1 MNILTIDTG
10 TTNTRTSLWCQGQVI
25 GRGAAAV
32 GARDTAI
39 TGSSSALHQAVRA
52 SIDAALTEAHVTA
65 DEIDLVIGSGMI
77 TSSLGLHELPHIVAP
92 VGIDDL
98 AQSIACLSFPD
109 VFDQPIYLVPGV
121 RNAATTTSLGD
132 AEAMDM
138 MRGEEVEVMGLIAR
152 LQLRGPALL
161 VLPGSHSKFIAIDA
175 SNRITGCVTTI
186 AGEMLSAITQQTILS
201 AALDSGF
208 ATEIDPEMLLAGAAT
223 ARRVGL
229 ARACFNVRILNQFQI
244 CERNARA
251 NFLLGAIL
259 ALDLLALRNTRALDI
274 ACDTPIIIAGQ
285 AILREAMRLLFGAD
299 SHFTGPVTVISDSQQ
314 ADLAGCGAIEIAAA
328 RKLAHSSCSTIGE
341 K

>member
-10 TTNTRTSLWCQGQVI
+10 TTNTRTSLWHEGKVI

-39 TGSSSALHQAVRA
+39 SGSRSALHQGVRA
-52 SIDAALTEAHVTA
+52 SIDAALTEAHVA
-65 DEIDLVIGSGMI
+65 ANEIDLIIGSGMI

-92 VGIDDL
+92 AGIDDL
-98 AQSIACLSFPD
+98 AQSIACVNFPD
-109 VFDQPIYLVPGV
+109 VFDQPICLVPGV
-121 RNAATTTSLGD
+121 RNAATTTSLD
-132 AEAMDM
+132 DSEAMDM
-138 MRGEEVEVMGLIAR
+138 MRGEEVEAMGLIAR
-152 LQLRGPALL
+152 LRLRGPALL
-161 VLPGSHSKFIAIDA
+161 VLPGSHSKFIAVDA
-175 SNRITGCVTTI
+175 VNRITGCVTTI
-186 AGEMLSAITQQTILS
+186 AGEMLSAITHQTILS
-201 AALDSGF
+201 AALESGF
-208 ATEIDPEMLLAGAAT
+208 ATEVDPEMLLAGAAT

-229 ARACFNVRILNQFQI
+229 ARACFNVRMLGQFKV

-251 NFLLGAIL
+251 NFLLGAVL

-274 ACDTPIIIAGQ
+274 ASDVPIIITGQ
-285 AILREAMRLLFGAD
+285 SILREAIRVLFEED
-299 SHFTGPVTVISDSQQ
+299 NYFTGPVTVISDTQQ